1 MAKLDDLPLD
11 PDQGPG
17 KLSERARDFLDE
29 LSELLGDTRFNFAN
43 DTLSGIF
50 ESVERTG
57 HVTPGQY
64 TAVGNIRTSVA
75 DREDRPRGGSRR
87 YEGWSR

>member
-11 PDQGPG
+11 PSQGPG
-17 KLSERARDFLDE
+17 TLSQQAKDFLDE
-29 LSELLGDTRFNFAN
+29 LSELLGDTRYNFAN
-43 DTLSGIF
+43 ETLSGIF

-64 TAVGNIRTSVA
+64 TAVRNIRTSVQA
-75 DREDRPRGGSRR
+75 REDRPRGGSRR